1 MTETSA
7 SARVLFVDDEP
18 SILTALK
25 RLFRSDGYT
34 IFTANSGAE
43 ALALLETEPVDVV
56 ISDMRM
62 PEMDGA
68 QLLEQIFSRW
78 PDTKRILLTGHADT
92 NATIAAINRGKI
104 WRYVAKPWNDEELKV
119 TVQQALAH
127 RVLLQENAR
136 LTALTARQNEELK
149 QLNAGLE
156 QKVAERTTELAAA
169 LESAKEAHDQLH
181 HSFMAT
187 VHVFSSLI
195 EAREGRLA
203 GHARRVADLARR
215 LAEHLG
221 CTEAEQQTIT
231 LAALLHDLGKI
242 GMPDALLM
250 HPFNAL
256 SPADRLQ
263 MMTHPVIGQQL
274 LMGIEQLSDAARLIR
289 SHHEMMDGTGYPDQ
303 LAGLAIPQGAR
314 ILAVA
319 NDYDALQSG
328 SLALHPY
335 TPHDAREF
343 VVKQRGHRYD
353 PRVVDAL
360 IALLTESATKTAPEI
375 VVSAAALRPG
385 MVLTRDLLHN
395 DGYLLL
401 THGRVVDVAVIA
413 RLPLLE
419 ESEGKPLKIHVCRG
433 TGPATLRGAAEAPAP
448 RLWRELAIPTAR
460 LKEGMTLARNLVHRE
475 GYLLLARNC
484 VLDEAEIR
492 QLKDIEATDGHPIT
506 VVIRIE
512 QR

>member
-1 MTETSA
+1 
-7 SARVLFVDDEP
+7 
-18 SILTALK
+18 
-25 RLFRSDGYT
+25 
-34 IFTANSGAE
+34 
-43 ALALLETEPVDVV
+43 
-56 ISDMRM
+56 
-62 PEMDGA
+62 
-68 QLLEQIFSRW
+68 
-78 PDTKRILLTGHADT
+78 
-92 NATIAAINRGKI
+92 
-104 WRYVAKPWNDEELKV
+104 
-119 TVQQALAH
+119 
-127 RVLLQENAR
+127 
-136 LTALTARQNEELK
+136 
-149 QLNAGLE
+149 
-156 QKVAERTTELAAA
+156 
-169 LESAKEAHDQLH
+169 
-181 HSFMAT
+181 
-187 VHVFSSLI
+187 
-195 EAREGRLA
+195 
-203 GHARRVADLARR
+203 
-215 LAEHLG
+215 
-221 CTEAEQQTIT
+221 
-231 LAALLHDLGKI
+231 
-242 GMPDALLM
+242 
-250 HPFNAL
+250 
-256 SPADRLQ
+256 
-263 MMTHPVIGQQL
+263 
-274 LMGIEQLSDAARLIR
+274 MGIEQLSDAARLIR

-413 RLPLLE
+413 RLRLLE